1 MHSAQRQLTP
11 KRPLKPRKMRT
22 SKLIAPRPVAA
33 LTGSDTVCFAA
44 IGMESTKLSEE
55 AKRTKRKRQLALPK
69 RRRTPERQRFSVP
82 LS

>member
-1 MHSAQRQLTP
+1 
-11 KRPLKPRKMRT
+11 
-22 SKLIAPRPVAA
+22 
-33 LTGSDTVCFAA
+33 
-44 IGMESTKLSEE
+44 MESTKLSEE